1 VKAPVTVAVALLC
14 AAGPARAHQQT
25 TTYSAIAYPVDGGD
39 VAWRIRFRPQDVAR
53 IAAGG
58 QAAAAVGAALRV
70 TATDARGTHA
80 CPRGVTA
87 LAPDPA
93 APEPAL
99 LFQARFACGPD
110 ARALHLR
117 YDVLFDHDPYHASYV
132 RLDVG
137 EPAANPEAAAALF
150 WDRQREISVDVRQPE
165 PRWKGALLYLRLG
178 VAHILTG
185 ADHLAFLVALLLAIA
200 VRPGRAIRGAA
211 GIVSAF
217 TIAHSI
223 TLALQ
228 VLRPGLVPTRW
239 VEPAIAFSVAFVAV
253 ENLLP
258 RPPRGRRS
266 DRNPGRVPWTSR
278 DDSAGPSPAPS
289 TRLALVFGFGLIHG
303 LGFASALR
311 EIGLPRRGL
320 VLSLVAFNLGVELGQ
335 LLVVGLALPIFVA
348 LARRDP
354 ARFQRWG
361 LRLGSAAIALLG
373 LAWLVSRLAA
383 R

>member
-1 VKAPVTVAVALLC
+1 VKPPVAALATLALLG
-14 AAGPARAHQQT
+14 AAATAQAHQQT
-25 TTYSAIAYPVDGGD
+25 TSFSAIAYPVDGGD
-39 VAWRIRFRPQDVAR
+39 AVWRIRFRPEDVAR
-53 IAAGG
+53 IAPGG
-58 QAAAAVGAALRV
+58 QARDLVGAGLRV

-80 CPRGVTA
+80 CPRTA
-87 LAPDPA
+87 ATLGPYA
-93 APEPAL
+93 ASPEPAL
-99 LFQARFACGPD
+99 LFQARFACGAG
-110 ARALHLR
+110 ARLLHLR

-137 EPAANPEAAAALF
+137 EPVAGSDTEAAAAVF

-165 PRWKGALLYLRLG
+165 PLWKSALLYLRLG

-185 ADHLAFLVALLLAIA
+185 ADHLAFLMALLLSVAA
-200 VRPGRAIRGAA
+200 RPGRALRGAA

-217 TIAHSI
+217 TVAHSI

-239 VEPAIAFSVAFVAV
+239 VEPAIAVSVVVVAV

-258 RPPRGRRS
+258 RPPRGR
-266 DRNPGRVPWTSR
+266 
-278 DDSAGPSPAPS
+278 
-289 TRLALVFGFGLIHG
+289 LAVVFAFGLIHG

-320 VLSLVAFNLGVELGQ
+320 VLSLVSFNLGVELGQ
-335 LLVVGLALPIFVA
+335 LLVVGLALPILVSA
-348 LARRDP
+348 SRRDP
-354 ARFQRWG
+354 ARYERWG
-361 LRLGSAAIALLG
+361 LRGGSALVALLG
-373 LAWLVSRLAA
+373 LGWLVTRLAA